1 MPAEIEI
8 AAEAADRASR
18 RWENAAHLWRAAGQR
33 ALEAS
38 LAAAAWAPRLPD
50 TAYRFAEAYHEC
62 VRGLRGH
69 LLTGAQALESAAGG
83 LRATAREYLEVD
95 AESAR
100 ALQALVERAGP
111 ADAR

>member
-1 MPAEIEI
+1 MPAEIEMPP
-8 AAEAADRASR
+8 R
-18 RWENAAHLWRAAGQR
+18 RQTGRPGAGR
-33 ALEAS
+33 TRHTGAGRGPAC
-38 LAAAAWAPRLPD
+38 AGGVAGGRRVAPRLPD